1 MFNRQSCRATDP
13 AEIAGLYMI
22 INKSREMTA
31 YKVSEK
37 SDETRRQQGKNESNS
52 SITKTS

>member
-1 MFNRQSCRATDP
+1 MSHSCRATET
-13 AEIAGLYMI
+13 AEIAGLYII